1 MLKYAGLHPH
11 SKSKLL
17 TLYHYVNCFFFV
29 FLLVL
34 AIMEVAA
41 ARNDIFRAIE
51 GLSSVLFMIYAS
63 QSHFVSSW
71 SNNTLD

>member
-11 SKSKLL
+11 PKSKLL

-63 QSHFVSSW
+63 Q
-71 SNNTLD
+71 